1 MVCAGLTWPSR
12 HIPLTPH
19 SGWRH
24 ILTRRPTNSLRY
36 DWFVKNPGI
45 PQPRAA
51 LLGFTPAGTG
61 ARPGGSGPMSSLAAF
76 TASPDAPEGVKAA
89 IDAIIAGVASS
100 SSGAKK

>member
-1 MVCAGLTWPSR
+1 MHTHS
-12 HIPLTPH
+12 PH
-19 SGWRH
+19 NEYA
-24 ILTRRPTNSLRY
+24 PLRY
-36 DWFVKNPGI
+36 DWFIKNPGI